1 MIKLTLEETKD
12 YQKLVDFFIKND
24 LEFDEDEG
32 ENTNYIKAYQVI
44 HGGDLVGAIALSLTE
59 GQYVISGIAVDPI
72 YRKMKLGKMMLEK
85 IITKVLDMGGDHIIL
100 VARAPGFFKKF
111 GFVNVPKEEEPDFF
125 SCVGCPQN
133 GVSCFPEVLKLQL
146 K

>member
-1 MIKLTLEETKD
+1 MIKLHLEETKD

-24 LEFDEDEG
+24 LEFDEGEG
-32 ENTNYIKAYQVI
+32 ESTNYIKAYQVT
-44 HGGDLVGAIALSLTE
+44 HGGDIVGAIALSLTE
-59 GQYVISGIAVDPI
+59 GEYVISGIAVDPI

-85 IITKVLDMGGDHIIL
+85 IITKTLEMGADHIVL
-100 VARAPGFFKKF
+100 VARAPEFFKKF
-111 GFVNVPKEEEPDFF
+111 GFEQVPKSEEPAFF

-133 GVSCFPEVLKLQL
+133 GTSCFPEVLKLQL

>member
-1 MIKLTLEETKD
+1 MEETKD

-32 ENTNYIKAYQVI
+32 ENTNYIKAYQVT
-44 HGGDLVGAIALSLTE
+44 HGGDIVGAIALSLTE
-59 GQYVISGIAVDPI
+59 GQYVISGIAVDPV

-85 IITKVLDMGGDHIIL
+85 IITKVLDMGADHIIL
-100 VARAPGFFKKF
+100 VARAPEFFKKF
-111 GFVNVPKEEEPDFF
+111 GFVNVAKEEEPDFF

-133 GVSCFPEVLKLQL
+133 QVTCFPQVLKLQL